1 MYIQESTCL
10 VITAAQLCSPTVPG
24 RGVSKILAV
33 DLTKNASVTIAVVD
47 ADLSCGIAAGVLF
60 GWIAS

>member
-1 MYIQESTCL
+1 MYIQGSTCL

-33 DLTKNASVTIAVVD
+33 DLTKNARITVAAVD
-47 ADLSCGIAAGVLF
+47 ADLSCRIAARVIF
-60 GWIAS
+60 GWVAS